1 MRMTLLAHGFAYEF
15 VPNAL
20 GLAGIV
26 CVVVVGGGIVY
37 FVVRDTF
44 RFGRKRLPIV
54 WAIAIIALFTAA
66 AFWAAGYVGLFAC
79 PVLGVVYA
87 LGWRQSRE
95 DAAGKEGRDHRPSA

>member
-1 MRMTLLAHGFAYEF
+1 MALLAHGFIYEF

-44 RFGRKRLPIV
+44 RFGRKRLPIT
-54 WAIAIIALFTAA
+54 WAIGVIALFTAA
-66 AFWAAGYVGLFAC
+66 GFWAAGYFGLLAG
-79 PVLGVVYA
+79 PILAAVYA
-87 LGWRQSRE
+87 LGWRRARE
-95 DAAGKEGRDHRPSA
+95 DAGKDGHHDEPPP